1 MVFQWCFRRTQG
13 HSGDLIEFQGRSEAI
28 FIRHSRVSQGC
39 YRGFRKFQG
48 VSRHLRLSGFRRSP
62 EAMQGVTEGFT
73 QKVSS
78 GISEAFQ
85 KHFGGFS
92 GFSGSF
98 MDVSKISAM
107 FEDF

>member
-1 MVFQWCFRRTQG
+1 MFQEVLRTFRRFNRVSWAFQE
-13 HSGDLIEFQGRSEAI
+13 DL
-28 FIRHSRVSQGC
+28 RHYRVSQG
-39 YRGFRKFQG
+39 YFRGLRGFQG

-92 GFSGSF
+92 GFAGSF

>member
-1 MVFQWCFRRTQG
+1 
-13 HSGDLIEFQGRSEAI
+13 
-28 FIRHSRVSQGC
+28 
-39 YRGFRKFQG
+39 
-48 VSRHLRLSGFRRSP
+48 
-62 EAMQGVTEGFT
+62 MQGVTEGFT

-92 GFSGSF
+92 GFAGSF

-107 FEDF
+107 FEDFQGTLLGFSGVLEILYQVLVVFKGVSESEGRFQDSLQKV